1 MSGIWGA
8 LFHFWPRDN
17 EMMMTAM
24 MMTTNTMSALKITAM
39 TMMTVEWRAP
49 ADGSIGGAAQPQPRS
64 QEMSPLFLLLSSSSP
79 LLTTIIIIVI
89 TIITIF
95 TFLPSSPICKFVNW
109 YNLKKNMKTNHS
121 KHSGFF
127 ERQLKITISM
137 RRQTH
142 CDFQLR
148 NISLVRLFHLTIL
161 EIFHDASWSLRRE
174 TQVSV
179 TEVASH

>member
-1 MSGIWGA
+1 MIWKAQASNLKLSPQLGLMSGIRGA

-109 YNLKKNMKTNHS
+109 YNLKKMWK
-121 KHSGFF
+121 
-127 ERQLKITISM
+127 QITPN
-137 RRQTH
+137 TL
-142 CDFQLR
+142 D
-148 NISLVRLFHLTIL
+148 
-161 EIFHDASWSLRRE
+161 SLRGNSKSRF
-174 TQVSV
+174 Q
-179 TEVASH
+179 